1 MRPHK
6 YYLISRALQF
16 LEISS
21 TKNLNWCT
29 HTQHTC
35 EHEHS
40 HRCMHITWS
49 LSGTGR
55 YRGKKA
61 GEEPGS
67 SGPLS
72 AVTAWKSFCLSR
84 GFLICETAV
93 RVTYWYQ
100 LGYRGSTLGFPGGP
114 GVKNLP
120 ANAGDPRDPGS
131 IPGSGRCSGRGNGN
145 SLHYSCLEN
154 SMDRGAWRAAVH
166 GVAKSWTRLSMH
178 TENLR
183 RNPQDCA
190 LHKT

>member
-1 MRPHK
+1 MH
-6 YYLISRALQF
+6 
-16 LEISS
+16 
-21 TKNLNWCT
+21 T
-29 HTQHTC
+29 HTTHLRTWAQSQMHVHHLKFIWDRTVQGKESRRGARQLWATLGC
-35 EHEHS
+35 D
-40 HRCMHITWS
+40 CMEVILLEPWFPHLWNS
-49 LSGTGR
+49 CKSNLLVS
-55 YRGKKA
+55 A
-61 GEEPGS
+61 GIQGN
-67 SGPLS
+67 
-72 AVTAWKSFCLSR
+72 
-84 GFLICETAV
+84 
-93 RVTYWYQ
+93 
-100 LGYRGSTLGFPGGP
+100 TLGFPGGP

-183 RNPQDCA
+183 RNPQVCA